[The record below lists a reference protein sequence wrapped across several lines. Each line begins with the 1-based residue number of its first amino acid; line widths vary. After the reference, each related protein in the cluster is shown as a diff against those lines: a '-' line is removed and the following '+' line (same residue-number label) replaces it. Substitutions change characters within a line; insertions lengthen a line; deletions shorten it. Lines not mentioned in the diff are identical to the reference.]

1 MGSAVVTKQ
10 RILDAAERAFG
21 TYGFAQTTL
30 RSIVKDAGVN
40 LALVNYHF
48 GSKEEL
54 YQAVV
59 ARMAKPIIER
69 QLAALSKIEPVAEKP
84 SLEAVLEAYIRPGI
98 DYLLNDKQTA
108 LERAKFFARYFM
120 EPVSVQKLTD
130 REFAESDARFLDM
143 LQRAVPEQSRIQLTW
158 KLETIVLVLVRAMG
172 QIGQPHALIKSYSK
186 TDIDAAVAELVSF
199 SAYGVKGEQEEQ
211 RFKSNKADKQK
222 TNDPPTTDDA
232 LYQRR

>member
-1 MGSAVVTKQ
+1 MGSAAVTKQ

-21 TYGFAQTTL
+21 TYGFSQTTL

-59 ARMAKPIIER
+59 ARMAEPIIER
-69 QLAALSKIEPVAEKP
+69 QLAALSQINLAAEKP
-84 SLEAVLEAYIRPGI
+84 SLEAVLDAYIRPGI
-98 DYLLNDKQTA
+98 DYLLQDQQLVLK
-108 LERAKFFARYFM
+108 RANFFARYFM
-120 EPVSVQKLTD
+120 EPISVQKLTEY
-130 REFAESDARFLDM
+130 EFAESDARFLDI

-158 KLETIVLVLVRAMG
+158 KLDAIVLLLVRAMG

-186 TDIDAAVAELVSF
+186 TDINAAIAELVSF
-199 SAYGVKGEQEEQ
+199 SAYGIKGE
-211 RFKSNKADKQK
+211 
-222 TNDPPTTDDA
+222 
-232 LYQRR
+232 

>member
-1 MGSAVVTKQ
+1 MLTGRIQNNCQTGDQMGSAAVTKQ

-21 TYGFAQTTL
+21 TYGFSQTTL

-59 ARMAKPIIER
+59 ARMAEPIIER
-69 QLAALSKIEPVAEKP
+69 QLAALSKIDLAAEKP
-84 SLEAVLEAYIRPGI
+84 SLEAVLDAYIRPGI
-98 DYLLNDKQTA
+98 DYLLQDQQLVLK
-108 LERAKFFARYFM
+108 RANFFARYFM
-120 EPVSVQKLTD
+120 EPTSVQKLTEC
-130 REFAESDARFLDM
+130 EFSESDARFLDM

-158 KLETIVLVLVRAMG
+158 KLDAIVLVLVRAMG

-186 TDIDAAVAELVSF
+186 TDINAAIAELVSF
-199 SAYGVKGEQEEQ
+199 SAYGIKGE
-211 RFKSNKADKQK
+211 
-222 TNDPPTTDDA
+222 
-232 LYQRR
+232 